1 MHKVRQ
7 LGRRAWLAQLGGGA
21 LAVVAGLKF
30 GGGRE
35 GYGIRIGV
43 PGAGVAAAQTMS
55 DHGHD
60 HDTAGHDATPYD
72 TRRIP
77 LGENGF
83 TTAYVLVRGG
93 EAAIVDTGVAGSAG
107 RIGEVIQEA
116 GLGWD
121 AVKHVILTHY
131 HNDHA
136 GSFRDVLGL
145 AQGATAWAGAPD
157 IAILRSSREVQPAAD
172 GAEIFGLRVIGTPG
186 HTAGHISIL
195 DPVGS
200 ALILGDAAINAGGNL
215 SLASPQNTAD
225 IEQARE
231 SLRKIA
237 GLSFETAWFMHGRPI
252 EGGASGA
259 FQQLVATMDMPGS
272 LARTLEHDHVCL

>member
-1 MHKVRQ
+1 MQKVRQ
-7 LGRRAWLAQLGGGA
+7 IGRRAWLAQLGGGA

-35 GYGIRIGV
+35 GYGIRIG
-43 PGAGVAAAQTMS
+43 ASDAATAAAQEHT
-55 DHGHD
+55 GHD
-60 HDTAGHDATPYD
+60 MTGHDMTPYD
-72 TRRIP
+72 TRRVP
-77 LGENGF
+77 LGQNGF

-93 EAAIVDTGVAGSAG
+93 EAAIVDTGVAGSAD

-136 GSFRDVLGL
+136 GSFRDVLGR
-145 AQGATAWAGAPD
+145 AETATAWAGAPD

-172 GAEIFGLRVIGTPG
+172 GAEIFGLHVVGTPG

-195 DPVGS
+195 DPVGA

-225 IEQARE
+225 MEQARE
-231 SLRKIA
+231 SLRKSA

-259 FQQLVATMDMPGS
+259 FQQLVAAMDAPGF
-272 LARTLEHDHVCL
+272 LARAPEPDHVCL